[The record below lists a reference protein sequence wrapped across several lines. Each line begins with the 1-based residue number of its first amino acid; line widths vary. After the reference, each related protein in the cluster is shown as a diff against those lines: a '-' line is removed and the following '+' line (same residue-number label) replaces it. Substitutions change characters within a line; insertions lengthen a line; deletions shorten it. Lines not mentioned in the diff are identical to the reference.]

1 MVNKTFLKISLL
13 LVELTSIP
21 LFILISLYMITAYGM
36 LNPKFIGLITGLNYV
51 TSLRIHTDTLLRISC
66 VILTMTHSYGGLT
79 LLVTRRVRNRKIAS
93 IIITLVTLIIVTLAS
108 IYLIAEAT
116 K

>member
-1 MVNKTFLKISLL
+1 MVNKTFLKVSLL

-21 LFILISLYMITAYGM
+21 LFILMSIYIITAYGM
-36 LNPKFIGLITGLNYV
+36 LNPKFIGSITGLNYV
-51 TSLRIHTDTLLRISC
+51 TSLRIHTDSLLRITC

-79 LLVTRRVRNRKIAS
+79 LLITRRIRNRKIAD
-93 IIITLVTLIIVTLAS
+93 IGITLMTIVIVTLTG

>member
-21 LFILISLYMITAYGM
+21 LLILMSIYIITAYGM
-36 LNPKFIGLITGLNYV
+36 LNPKFIGLITSLNYV
-51 TSLRIHTDTLLRISC
+51 ISLRIHTDSLLRITC

-79 LLVTRRVRNRKIAS
+79 LLITRRVRNRKIAS
-93 IIITLVTLIIVTLAS
+93 TIIMLMTLIIATLTS

>member
-51 TSLRIHTDTLLRISC
+51 TSLRIHTDTLLRMSC

-93 IIITLVTLIIVTLAS
+93 TIITLVTLIIVTLAS